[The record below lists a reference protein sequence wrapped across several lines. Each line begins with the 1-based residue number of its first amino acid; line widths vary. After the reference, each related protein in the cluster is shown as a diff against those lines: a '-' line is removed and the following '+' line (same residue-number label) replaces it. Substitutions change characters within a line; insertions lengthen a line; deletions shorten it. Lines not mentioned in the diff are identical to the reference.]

1 MFFSKKLK
9 KFENIKHC
17 FFSRKNGFSKGNY
30 LSLNCGL
37 GSGDKKENVL
47 KNLNLV
53 SKKIGYKDEV
63 LITLNQIHSNKVV
76 YFENESSIKN
86 KLPGDAIVTK
96 VKNVAIGILAADC
109 APILLYDHSK
119 KIIGCIHS
127 GWRGALSGVIRNT
140 IKKFKELNSNIDNL
154 IAVVGPC
161 IGKESYEVKIDFYE
175 RFVSQ
180 KIKYEE
186 FFKKIAGEKYI
197 FDLRGFINKEL
208 SNLNI
213 KNIENIE
220 MDTFTA
226 RETFYSYRRS
236 FLNNEKD
243 YGRCIS
249 VILMT

>member
-1 MFFSKKLK
+1 MFLSKKLQ
-9 KFENIKHC
+9 KFENLKHC
-17 FFSRKNGFSKGNY
+17 FFSRKNGFSKGHY
-30 LSLNCGL
+30 ASLNCGL
-37 GSGDKKENVL
+37 GSDDKKENVL

-53 SKKIGYKDEV
+53 SKKIGCKDEV

-76 YFENESSIKN
+76 YFENESSIRN

-175 RFVSQ
+175 RFVGQ
-180 KIKYEE
+180 NLKYED
-186 FFKKIAGEKYI
+186 FFKKISDEKYI
-197 FDLRGFINKEL
+197 FDLRGFINNEIFD
-208 SNLNI
+208 SNI

-220 MDTFTA
+220 MDTFS
-226 RETFYSYRRS
+226 EKEFFYSYRRS
-236 FLNNEKD
+236 CLNKEQD
-243 YGRCIS
+243 YGKCIS